1 MLDTLA
7 QWISPRLMRTIHL
20 YSATL
25 MLAAMLF
32 FSVTGVTLNHPD
44 WLSQTQTT
52 LTEAQLPK
60 ALMQTLDAARSVQ
73 GFPSSVLDWLQRE
86 QRVDGQQV
94 SVDWNVAEELLL
106 IDIQQPGGY
115 TLTEIDLVSG
125 HVVIEQRQGS
135 WVQVLND
142 LHKGRYVGELW
153 KVFIDVSALIMV
165 VFTLSGFWLIL
176 PQKRRRQSLLG
187 VALAGTVALFVLYR
201 GSI

>member
-1 MLDTLA
+1 MLETLA

-52 LTEAQLPK
+52 LTEAQLPE

-86 QRVDGQQV
+86 QRVDGQRV

-125 HVVIEQRQGS
+125 LVVIEQRHGS